1 MSIENIDI
9 NVLYLSIIVLLFA
22 LQYSIKNIKYFCTL
36 YPILFGFMLFTQV
49 FFIAI
54 EYFHLSKIFI
64 NFNNLTYD
72 LVFLLI
78 PIILVSCKKS
88 EKKKGKMPYKHLNDT
103 PEFNTLFVLFLGIWG
118 AIMNYI
124 KRKNDNYNIFKKMGL
139 FILDVITSGGI
150 AIITYLVVYGYT
162 GNEYLSV
169 GISGVFAHLGTRAFY
184 IFEQVIS
191 QKLNI
196 KL

>member
-36 YPILFGFMLFTQV
+36 YPILFGFMLFT
-49 FFIAI
+49 
-54 EYFHLSKIFI
+54 IFI

-124 KRKNDNYNIFKKMGL
+124 KRKNDNYNI
-139 FILDVITSGGI
+139 
-150 AIITYLVVYGYT
+150 LVVV
-162 GNEYLSV
+162 LQ
-169 GISGVFAHLGTRAFY
+169 L
-184 IFEQVIS
+184 
-191 QKLNI
+191 
-196 KL
+196 